1 MVIKKLSSIALVAI
15 VIVLAGVSLSYAAPH
30 GGHGVAGHP
39 PAGHFGGHPPIGH
52 FPGHPP
58 FVPHPGFHGR
68 TFVRGP
74 HVGVFLG
81 APFYVPPAYPYYY
94 PPAYTYEPAP
104 SYWYYCPSYGQY
116 YPNVSS
122 CPEPW
127 VPVPAQ

>member
-1 MVIKKLSSIALVAI
+1 MATKKLLSIALVAV
-15 VIVLAGVSLSYAAPH
+15 VIVFAGSSLSYAAPH
-30 GGHGVAGHP
+30 GGGHAVAGHP
-39 PAGHFGGHPPIGH
+39 AAGHFGGHPGIGR

-58 FVPHPGFHGR
+58 FVRPGFHGR

-81 APFYVPPAYPYYY
+81 APFYVPPVYPYYY
-94 PPAYTYEPAP
+94 SPAYTYEQAP
-104 SYWYYCPSYGQY
+104 SYWYYCASYGQY

-122 CPEPW
+122 CPEAW